1 MALSDLA
8 SIAII
13 AQGILFIVSIFLVW
27 YQLRENTNLV
37 RAANTQKLVEL
48 SVPFNLRLAQD
59 RELAELWHQA
69 IQHFDELDE
78 VDRFRYIN
86 LLTWWLSLHE
96 NIYHQWR
103 TRLID
108 EETFTSWTR
117 DLEYG
122 VNRQHLGSHWPEL
135 NSFFETSFAQHVTAI
150 LARQTK
156 EAQ

>member
-13 AQGILFIVSIFLVW
+13 VQGILFIVSIFLVW

-59 RELAELWHQA
+59 RALAELWHQA

>member
-1 MALSDLA
+1 MALSDPA

-13 AQGILFIVSIFLVW
+13 VQGILFIVSIFLVW